1 MLEKMFTTEN
11 QQYIRILDWI
21 LSQSTITF
29 ETQNI
34 KDANPQTL
42 SMMYSL
48 TVFRAIFSMS
58 YFLFWKKLIIPVIY
72 IALFPV

>member
-42 SMMYSL
+42 SMM
-48 TVFRAIFSMS
+48 
-58 YFLFWKKLIIPVIY
+58 
-72 IALFPV
+72 

>member
-1 MLEKMFTTEN
+1 MLEKMFTTVN

-34 KDANPQTL
+34 KDANPQTCPDVNI
-42 SMMYSL
+42 MCHP
-48 TVFRAIFSMS
+48 A
-58 YFLFWKKLIIPVIY
+58 
-72 IALFPV
+72 